1 MTQDYGPRAQVDG
14 AREMNGTAIAAF
26 VFSVVGLCWPLGL
39 LGLILGYVA
48 KSQIKSRDNSGSGLA
63 TAAIVLGWITVL
75 GFIIFAIALA
85 VGGWDAW
92 MDRVNDY
99 KDDYNN

>member
-1 MTQDYGPRAQVDG
+1 MTQEYGPGAQVNVT
-14 AREMNGTAIAAF
+14 REMNGTAIAAF
-26 VFSVVGLCWPLGL
+26 VFAVVGFCWPLGL

-48 KSQIKSRDNSGSGLA
+48 KGQIKSRNNSGNGLA
-63 TAAIVLGWITVL
+63 TFAIVLGWITVL

-85 VGGWDAW
+85 VGGWDTW

-99 KDDYNN
+99 KDEYNY